1 MNKVIISSCIVVS
14 MFFINVGLSINKK
27 VNDLFKQKENILIQ
41 NNHIG
46 VEILESQLLPQRP
59 PVFISKA
66 FSLVINEIRYLE
78 ENSGTIMN
86 LTIEKSANN
95 DDIAHHYVDSQYRG
109 IKKLPVVIQIDKF
122 SSETDMGAVLN
133 DVYHLEKETDFK
145 ATEINKEGNVLIVKG
160 EVYGL

>member
-1 MNKVIISSCIVVS
+1 MNKVIISASIVVS
-14 MFFINVGLSINKK
+14 MFFINVGLSINNK
-27 VNDLFKQKENILIQ
+27 VNDLLKQKEDILIQ

-46 VEILESQLLPQRP
+46 VEILERQRLPQRA
-59 PVFISKA
+59 PVIISKA

-86 LTIEKSANN
+86 LTIEKSVDN
-95 DDIAHHYVDSQYRG
+95 DDIAHHYVDSRYRG

-122 SSETDMGAVLN
+122 SSQTDMGAVLN
-133 DVYHLEKETDFK
+133 DVYQLEEETDFK

>member
-1 MNKVIISSCIVVS
+1 MNKVIISASIVVS
-14 MFFINVGLSINKK
+14 MFFINVGLSINNK
-27 VNDLFKQKENILIQ
+27 VNDLLKQKEDILIQ
-41 NNHIG
+41 NNHMG
-46 VEILESQLLPQRP
+46 GEILESQLLPQRP

-86 LTIEKSANN
+86 LTIEKSADN
-95 DDIAHHYVDSQYRG
+95 DDIAHHYVDSRYRG

-122 SSETDMGAVLN
+122 SSQTDMGAVLN
-133 DVYHLEKETDFK
+133 DVYQLEEETDFK

>member
-1 MNKVIISSCIVVS
+1 MNKVIISASIVVS
-14 MFFINVGLSINKK
+14 MFFINVGLSINNK
-27 VNDLFKQKENILIQ
+27 VNDLLKQKEDILIQ

-46 VEILESQLLPQRP
+46 VEILERQRLPQRA
-59 PVFISKA
+59 PVIISKA

-86 LTIEKSANN
+86 LTIEKSVDN

-109 IKKLPVVIQIDKF
+109 IKKLPIVIQIDKF
-122 SSETDMGAVLN
+122 SSQTDMGAVLN
-133 DVYHLEKETDFK
+133 DVYQLEEETDFK

>member
-1 MNKVIISSCIVVS
+1 
-14 MFFINVGLSINKK
+14 
-27 VNDLFKQKENILIQ
+27 
-41 NNHIG
+41 
-46 VEILESQLLPQRP
+46 
-59 PVFISKA
+59 
-66 FSLVINEIRYLE
+66 
-78 ENSGTIMN
+78 MN
-86 LTIEKSANN
+86 LTIEKSADN

-109 IKKLPVVIQIDKF
+109 IKKLPIVIQIDKF